1 MTSMDGTRTEPQVAG
16 RASTVTTRLHQQRA
30 TPAYRHLLL
39 PRVVAGVP
47 LLVIGLAHVLSPDA
61 PMRPLV
67 DAAGIPFAAVVS
79 PVAVGFEILA
89 GLSLLLGLW
98 ARIGGALA
106 EPTI

>member
-1 MTSMDGTRTEPQVAG
+1 MTSMDRTRTEPQVAG
-16 RASTVTTRLHQQRA
+16 RASAVTTRLHQRRA

-67 DAAGIPFAAVVS
+67 VRLVYRMRAACAVR
-79 PVAVGFEILA
+79 
-89 GLSLLLGLW
+89 W
-98 ARIGGALA
+98 
-106 EPTI
+106 